1 MSFGRS
7 TFSSRS
13 KRAHGCGVDLVVT
26 SRRVD
31 AGQTLSKRQL
41 NRALLARQML
51 LERQKVTPLAVIER
65 LVGMQAQVPRP
76 PFGGLWTRLLR
87 FAREDLLRLVRDKK
101 VVRATVM
108 RGTIHLLSASDYL
121 LLRPALAEMLTAGAT
136 TIVGKRITEALGTEE
151 LLAMGRDF
159 FGNTPAPFDDFRK
172 VLQLKYPKH
181 DVRALAYTVRMGLP
195 LIMVPTDGNWG
206 FPSNAGF
213 ALAEEWLGHKI
224 PMASP
229 QLEKVV
235 LRYLAAFG
243 PATPADAQNWSGMR
257 ALRDVFERLR
267 PKLLTF
273 RDERKR
279 ELFDLPDAPRPDEDT
294 RAPVRFLPEYDNVLL
309 GHADRTRIVSDE
321 DRKRLITANLIV
333 LGSFL
338 VDGFVAGTW
347 KTEEK
352 KKSATLVLTSFGKL
366 SRETKAELAEEGD
379 TMLRFYFPE
388 AKDHA
393 VRVSS

>member
-1 MSFGRS
+1 VKTARAPASESLS
-7 TFSSRS
+7 T
-13 KRAHGCGVDLVVT
+13 
-26 SRRVD
+26 
-31 AGQTLSKRQL
+31 RQL

-51 LERQKVTPLAVIER
+51 LERQKVTPLAAIER

-76 PFGGLWTRLLR
+76 PFGGLWTRLQR
-87 FAREDLLRLVRDKK
+87 FEREDLVRLERDKK
-101 VVRATVM
+101 VVRATAM

-121 LLRPALAEMLTAGAT
+121 MLRPALGQMLAAGAN
-136 TIVGKRITEALGTEE
+136 TIVGKRMTEAPATGE
-151 LLAMGRDF
+151 LLAIARDF
-159 FGNTPAPFDDFRK
+159 FGKTPAPFDDFRK
-172 VLQLKYPKH
+172 VLQLKYPTH

-195 LIMVPTDGNWG
+195 LIMVPTDGTWG
-206 FPSNAGF
+206 YPSNAGF
-213 ALAEEWLGHKI
+213 ALAERWLGQKT
-224 PMASP
+224 PMDSP

-243 PATPADAQNWSGMR
+243 PASPADAQNWSGLR
-257 ALRDVFERLR
+257 ALREVFERLR

-279 ELFDLPDAPRPDEDT
+279 ELFDLSHAPRPDGDT
-294 RAPVRFLPEYDNVLL
+294 TAPVRFLPEYDNVLL

-321 DRKRLITANLIV
+321 NRKRLVTKNLIV
-333 LGSFL
+333 IGSFL
-338 VDGFVAGTW
+338 VDGFVAGAW

-366 SRETKAELAEEGD
+366 SRETKAELEEEGD

-388 AKDHA
+388 ANDHA
-393 VRVSS
+393 VRVSP